1 MTEPSALPEEQP
13 EIADATANE
22 LIAELPEEVLAFLV
36 RAVPNRDAWTWLGK
50 DENYGLLSGVTRG
63 FQRNP
68 QALRQPVVRT
78 RLTRH
83 FAQHPEITQQ
93 WLLLWAGS
101 KPRVLEEVRELAED
115 EALHTQLATL
125 WHRHGAEALILSL
138 VLEGRRAALD
148 ALDNVAEVEVSEEEP
163 STEEVADAP
172 DETTEA
178 IAPDLHAEIERL
190 QTQRDEW
197 RARSEALQNQNTQLQ
212 STLSAA
218 QEKQKLQTR
227 EMTAGAKR
235 EKLRADNAEAKL
247 HETEKL
253 FDRTARR
260 LRSLEKEHEE
270 TAHENK
276 RLKRQYRR
284 GQEINEELRKQI
296 AQLLSKLENLT
307 EKYEPKLPVA
317 PEPEPKAAP
326 KPHSP
331 LDQMFIWKSDGRQF
345 HVTPREVQRAI
356 DSNDEA
362 WVFRLIQALD
372 ALQETNAP
380 GYRVFMNALQTLDPY
395 YRRVLTSDTTR
406 VLVDASNVA
415 RYEKTKH
422 GKGQLKHLLG
432 MRRELRLRGC
442 FPIQMIADASLPYN
456 IDDVHELLAMGKRG
470 EIEFS
475 NAGQEADEVLARE
488 ARRTGAYVVTN
499 DRNFYLKVTPDFEPP
514 RITFRIHDGFL
525 VVDEF

>member
-1 MTEPSALPEEQP
+1 MTDPTIPNQEQP
-13 EIADATANE
+13 EITANE

-36 RAVPNRDAWTWLGK
+36 RSVPNRDAWAWLGK
-50 DENYGLLSGVTRG
+50 DENYGLMAGVTRG

-78 RLTRH
+78 RLARH
-83 FAQHPEITQQ
+83 FTQHPETTQH
-93 WLLLWAGS
+93 WLQLWANS
-101 KPRVLEEVRELAED
+101 KPRVLEEVQGLAQDEELNA
-115 EALHTQLATL
+115 QLATL

-148 ALDNVAEVEVSEEEP
+148 ALDSVAEAEIT
-163 STEEVADAP
+163 TEEAVPEQVAEAP
-172 DETTEA
+172 DETPDA
-178 IAPDLHAEIERL
+178 IPPDLNAEIERL

-197 RARSEALQNQNTQLQ
+197 RARSESLQNQLTQLQ

-218 QEKQKLQTR
+218 QEKQKIQTR
-227 EMTAGAKR
+227 ELTAGARR
-235 EKLRADNAEAKL
+235 EKLRAESAEAKL
-247 HETEKL
+247 HETDKH

-270 TAHENK
+270 TTAENK

-296 AQLLSKLENLT
+296 AQLSSKLENLS
-307 EKYEPKLPVA
+307 EKYEPKLPSV
-317 PEPEPKAAP
+317 PEPEPGPAP
-326 KPHSP
+326 RVLSP

-345 HVTPREVQRAI
+345 KVTPREVQRAI
-356 DSNDEA
+356 DTNDEA

-372 ALQETNAP
+372 ALQETNP
-380 GYRVFMNALQTLDPY
+380 QGYRVFMNALQTLDPY

-415 RYEKTKH
+415 RYEKTKY

-442 FPIQMIADASLPYN
+442 FPIQLIADASLPYN
-456 IDDVHELLAMGKRG
+456 IDEVAELLAMGKRG

-514 RITFRIHDGFL
+514 RITFRIIDGFL